1 MEVIFKFSSVW
12 ARLYYFLVLHF
23 VVMFLCLIYR
33 PFVCKMTF
41 VSEVVL
47 VKLLKP
53 FAVKFEFHLFF
64 LTRQERL
71 EYIYMILEAFLG
83 IQRSLSVF
91 IM

>member
-1 MEVIFKFSSVW
+1 
-12 ARLYYFLVLHF
+12 
-23 VVMFLCLIYR
+23 MFLCLIYW
-33 PFVCKMTF
+33 PFVCKMAF

-64 LTRQERL
+64 RTHQERL
-71 EYIYMILEAFLG
+71 EYIYVILEALLG